1 MFHFKWLRRLVRRH
15 TKPIPVDRAAS
26 VKQKLSFVYM
36 LLAWNAFGVVCY
48 MVYTG
53 RGDWAQHYGYKSGAD
68 ALIPPAERWART
80 LKVDKAKIVQISGF
94 HQEGAYDYQNE
105 GRKETS
111 KPEEKNH

>member
-1 MFHFKWLRRLVRRH
+1 LTF
-15 TKPIPVDRAAS
+15 IPVIKGT
-26 VKQKLSFVYM
+26 V
-36 LLAWNAFGVVCY
+36 
-48 MVYTG
+48 
-53 RGDWAQHYGYKSGAD
+53 
-68 ALIPPAERWART
+68 LILHVIFTAERWART